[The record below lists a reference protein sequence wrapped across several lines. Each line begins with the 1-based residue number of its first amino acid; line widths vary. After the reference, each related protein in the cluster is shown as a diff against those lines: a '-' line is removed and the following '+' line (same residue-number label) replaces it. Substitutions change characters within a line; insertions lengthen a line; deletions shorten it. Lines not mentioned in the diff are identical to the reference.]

1 MTAEGTAA
9 TQHSHVQ
16 LLTRLSLWAL
26 LLLAIANGLFLYLL
40 PDQAATHYAW
50 PIKPPI
56 NAAFMGAGYLAGVV
70 AGGLAVLAASRW
82 RSFRTLT
89 PAFFALGVVML
100 AATLLHADRFFWG
113 YAPTWAWAVVYLLVP
128 PAAAWLW
135 WRQERSAGP
144 PPAIDRGT
152 VAVRWLAWP
161 LGILLVAIGAML
173 FVAPDAAAAVW
184 PWPITPLLARAF
196 AGWHL
201 LIGGILVWGAAS
213 FRQPNELPIPL
224 LTVAAWSALLLP
236 LPLLY
241 AGSLRSGSAAL
252 WAWVAL
258 QAVLLVVSAALAARA
273 AVSLRAAGER
283 M

>member
-1 MTAEGTAA
+1 MTAEGTVAKPP
-9 TQHSHVQ
+9 SHVQ
-16 LLTRLSLWAL
+16 PLTRLSLWAL
-26 LLLAIANGLFLYLL
+26 LLLAVANGLFLYLL

-50 PIKPPI
+50 SIRPPI

-70 AGGLAVLAASRW
+70 AGGLAILAASRW

-89 PAFFALGVVML
+89 PGFFALGVVML
-100 AATLLHADRFFWG
+100 AATVLHADRFFWT
-113 YAPTWAWAVVYLLVP
+113 YPPTWAWTAVYVLVP

-135 WRQERSAGP
+135 WRQERTAGP
-144 PPAIDRGT
+144 PPPAAPGT
-152 VAVRWLAWP
+152 MLVRWLAWP
-161 LGILLVAIGAML
+161 LGVLMVAIGIVLLVAPA
-173 FVAPDAAAAVW
+173 AAAAVW

-196 AGWHL
+196 AAWHL

-241 AGSLRSGSAAL
+241 GDSLRSGSAAI
-252 WAWVAL
+252 WVWVAL
-258 QAVLLVVSAALAARA
+258 HALLLVVSAAMAARA
-273 AVSLRAAGER
+273 VAALRAAGER
-283 M
+283 L